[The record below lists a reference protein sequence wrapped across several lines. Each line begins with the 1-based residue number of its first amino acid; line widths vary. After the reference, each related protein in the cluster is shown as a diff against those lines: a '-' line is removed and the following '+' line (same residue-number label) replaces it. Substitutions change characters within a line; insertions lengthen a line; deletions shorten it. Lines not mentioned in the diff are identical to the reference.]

1 MDTKTAIASLGVPLP
16 KYIKRFA
23 LPIVIFGFL
32 LSGVLYVLFPELF
45 LGPAQYVL
53 LLLPITCI
61 AFVIMYPFSVA
72 AGKANEIDSNMHYYV
87 TQMGALAMAQT
98 SRKELFNILAHDPNY
113 HLLREESQKIFL
125 LMDTWNLSLADACRF
140 IGARNPSIIFA
151 DFLDRLAHAVQSG
164 EPIERFLESEQDVV
178 MNDYDTMYRGA
189 IMTIDIVKEMFVSLI
204 MSLIFLASFSAI
216 MPIITGMDATNLML
230 ISVFAFVMT
239 DIAVIFFIKSKVPK
253 DKIWQQLNIESVAKR
268 NLKRSVTI
276 SLAGCLVV
284 IPIVGFITA
293 PGVIKAAI
301 VLTPLLY
308 TGRIASKEEARIKRK
323 DNNYPSFIRSLGSS
337 AGARGGMVI
346 EALKSLRAHDFG
358 PLTTDINHLYSR
370 LVSRINKLTSWD
382 FFAVETGSNLIHR
395 FSTMFVESTHLGAK
409 AELVGDMIA
418 TNIHRIILLRKLRY
432 QSASTMVGVF
442 YGLTAGIGFTLYISL
457 GVVELMQG
465 MFESVEMPPGM
476 SIGMILYTDINI
488 GVLYTLITFI
498 IISHSLLS
506 AVMIRLVD
514 GGNLLNGTT
523 HFVLMVWIGAISAVV
538 CKSAVTSLLGIG

>member
-72 AGKANEIDSNMHYYV
+72 DGKANEIDSNMHYYV
-87 TQMGALAMAQT
+87 TQLGALAMAQT
-98 SRKELFNILAHDPNY
+98 SRKELFNIMAHDPNY

-140 IGARNPSIIFA
+140 IGARNPSVIFA

-276 SLAGCLVV
+276 SLVGCLIV

-293 PGVIKAAI
+293 PEVIKAAI

-323 DNNYPSFIRSLGSS
+323 D
-337 AGARGGMVI
+337 
-346 EALKSLRAHDFG
+346 
-358 PLTTDINHLYSR
+358 
-370 LVSRINKLTSWD
+370 
-382 FFAVETGSNLIHR
+382 
-395 FSTMFVESTHLGAK
+395 
-409 AELVGDMIA
+409 
-418 TNIHRIILLRKLRY
+418 
-432 QSASTMVGVF
+432 
-442 YGLTAGIGFTLYISL
+442 
-457 GVVELMQG
+457 
-465 MFESVEMPPGM
+465 
-476 SIGMILYTDINI
+476 
-488 GVLYTLITFI
+488 
-498 IISHSLLS
+498 
-506 AVMIRLVD
+506 
-514 GGNLLNGTT
+514 
-523 HFVLMVWIGAISAVV
+523 
-538 CKSAVTSLLGIG
+538 